1 MKYNRIFIILIFG
14 VVFAQ
19 DIAFVGNSIT
29 MSGYNVIVEDS
40 LPNYNTYNFGVVGIT
55 VANSNNNYRNTQ
67 EFKEVLELKPQHI
80 VVMLGT
86 NDIRFY
92 KALFEV
98 WENLW
103 VYEYKWLI
111 AKLKKNSKVLLCTI
125 PYQLKTENT
134 SVMIDRMNNKIF
146 KIANE
151 FDLEVADINSA
162 LNTNANYFNEDG
174 VHPNYTGILIMA
186 NKVLEHLTVE
196 YLSIDEN
203 YWESVT
209 DYKDQ
214 NKIGWF
220 GCSKE

>member
-29 MSGYNVIVEDS
+29 KSGYNIIIDEA
-40 LPNYNTYNFGVVGIT
+40 LPHYNTYNFGVTGVT
-55 VANSNNNYRNTQ
+55 VANDDNNYRNTQ
-67 EFKEVLELKPQHI
+67 EFQEVSKLKPQHI

-92 KALFEV
+92 KAIYEV
-98 WENLW
+98 WESLW

-111 AKLKKNSKVLLCTI
+111 TQFKKNSKVLLCTI
-125 PYQLKTENT
+125 PYQLKTEDT
-134 SVMIDRMNNKIF
+134 SLMIDKMNNKIF
-146 KIANE
+146 RIANE
-151 FDLEVADINSA
+151 FELEVADINHA
-162 LNTNANYFNEDG
+162 LNTNAVYFNEDG
-174 VHPNYTGILIMA
+174 LHPNHEGIQVMA
-186 NKVLEHLTVE
+186 NEVLEHLTEE
-196 YLSIDEN
+196 YLSIDYK
-203 YWESVT
+203 YWESVR